1 MCIRDSNNRS
11 AIVDYEDTAE
21 DLNKLRDLSLKLYGD
36 DYLKN
41 LKELKK
47 IVKKLSR
54 HTVALNKKDLDSCD
68 NILEGKIYILPN
80 TYYNEKFGASFDEF
94 GLIMN

>member
-1 MCIRDSNNRS
+1 MDLANN
-11 AIVDYEDTAE
+11 
-21 DLNKLRDLSLKLYGD
+21 LKGPNYI
-36 DYLKN
+36 KN
-41 LKELKK
+41 LREIKK

-54 HTVALNKKDLDSCD
+54 HTVNLNKKDLGSCG
-68 NILEGKIYILPN
+68 NILDGKIYILPN